1 MKKGGM
7 KTNTLIHINIETSTA
22 NVQSAV
28 AVPHQTILNDKEKTE
43 NEVQDDTEKI
53 VAEVEKEIT
62 TNRPEER
69 DHVHLEDQDHHE
81 IDMTDQEKIDMT
93 MIDQI
98 DMVEITIEI
107 ENAVIVIMIITNHLV
122 TKIVAIAE
130 PEIMTANSSSQLRR
144 SIHISNAK
152 RKIRMPLAKTACS
165 GMDSNGSR
173 KHKGNMILSNQILL
187 YRKTRKAS
195 KKPRRE

>member
-22 NVQSAV
+22 NVLSAA
-28 AVPHQTILNDKEKTE
+28 AVPHQTNIHVKDKTE
-43 NEVQDDTEKI
+43 NEVQDDTEII

-62 TNRPEER
+62 INHPEER

-81 IDMTDQEKIDMT
+81 IDMTDQEKIDKT
-93 MIDQI
+93 VIDQI
-98 DMVEITIEI
+98 DMVEIIIEI
-107 ENAVIVIMIITNHLV
+107 ENAVIMIMIITNHLV
-122 TKIVAIAE
+122 TMIVATAE
-130 PEIMTANSSSQLRR
+130 PEMMTANSSRQKRR

-173 KHKGNMILSNQILL
+173 KHKGNMILSNQIL
-187 YRKTRKAS
+187 KAFANC
-195 KKPRRE
+195 K

>member
-1 MKKGGM
+1 
-7 KTNTLIHINIETSTA
+7 
-22 NVQSAV
+22 
-28 AVPHQTILNDKEKTE
+28 
-43 NEVQDDTEKI
+43 
-53 VAEVEKEIT
+53 
-62 TNRPEER
+62 
-69 DHVHLEDQDHHE
+69 
-81 IDMTDQEKIDMT
+81 
-93 MIDQI
+93 
-98 DMVEITIEI
+98 MVEIIIEI

-122 TKIVAIAE
+122 TMIVATAE
-130 PEIMTANSSSQLRR
+130 PEMMTANSSRQKRR

-195 KKPRRE
+195 RKPRREWSSKRPSLSRILILTSVWPEKKSATFSTRASKNRVRDMIYRSLILIWILLIIKIIIVSVYRF